1 MCLVYNTAFG
11 IAEPLHTACAS
22 AIVTVA
28 VKHNIYVF
36 ILQVRDVNKLEKC
49 THWLNKLWE
58 SVKCD
63 LVFFYLVPIEYF
75 DL

>member
-49 THWLNKLWE
+49 TH
-58 SVKCD
+58 
-63 LVFFYLVPIEYF
+63 
-75 DL
+75 